1 MKIKIENIIITYYI
15 YNIYNMDNNW
25 KIWKKVEYFDEKGT
39 TFHQNKLNLLFN
51 LHKINSKNYSVLEV
65 GSGHGRY
72 TIIFQKLFKKILALD
87 LESELIDLL
96 NNKISEK
103 GFNNIST
110 IRSNFE
116 DFKINN
122 KFDMIL
128 FTQSL
133 LWISD
138 KQKAILKCDKLLKKN
153 GYLMIIEPIGFLNN
167 LNKNKPNNLLIQ
179 SLNTIICSKKFTLVH
194 FFTLGL
200 RVNDQI
206 IYLLKKN

>member
-1 MKIKIENIIITYYI
+1 MIITYYI
-15 YNIYNMDNNW
+15 YNIYIYNMDNKW
-25 KIWKKVEYFDEKGT
+25 KTWKKVEYFDEKCI
-39 TFHQNKLNLLFN
+39 TFLLNKLSSLFN

-72 TIIFQKLFKKILALD
+72 TIIFQKLFKKILAID
-87 LESELIDLL
+87 LESELIELL
-96 NNKISEK
+96 NNKISEE
-103 GFNNIST
+103 GLNNIST
-110 IRSNFE
+110 ITSNFE

-133 LWISD
+133 LWIPD

-153 GYLMIIEPIGFLNN
+153 GYLVIIEPIVFLNSLDKNKLNN
-167 LNKNKPNNLLIQ
+167 LMIQ

-194 FFTLGL
+194 FFTFGL
-200 RVNDQI
+200 RFNDQI

>member
-1 MKIKIENIIITYYI
+1 
-15 YNIYNMDNNW
+15 MDNKW
-25 KIWKKVEYFDEKGT
+25 KTWKKVEYFDEKCIA
-39 TFHQNKLNLLFN
+39 FLLNKLSSLFN

-87 LESELIDLL
+87 LESELIELL
-96 NNKISEK
+96 NNKISEE

-110 IRSNFE
+110 ITSNFE

-133 LWISD
+133 LWIPD

-153 GYLMIIEPIGFLNN
+153 GYLVIIEPIVFLNSLDKNKLNN
-167 LNKNKPNNLLIQ
+167 LMIQ

-194 FFTLGL
+194 FFTFDL
-200 RVNDQI
+200 RFNDQI

>member
-1 MKIKIENIIITYYI
+1 
-15 YNIYNMDNNW
+15 MDNNW
-25 KIWKKVEYFDEKGT
+25 KTWKKVEYFDEKDT

-72 TIIFQKLFKKILALD
+72 TIIFQKLFKTILALD

-103 GFNNIST
+103 SFNNIST

-116 DFKINN
+116 DFNTKS

-133 LWISD
+133 LWITD
-138 KQKAILKCDKLLKKN
+138 KKKL
-153 GYLMIIEPIGFLNN
+153 F
-167 LNKNKPNNLLIQ
+167 
-179 SLNTIICSKKFTLVH
+179 
-194 FFTLGL
+194 
-200 RVNDQI
+200 
-206 IYLLKKN
+206 